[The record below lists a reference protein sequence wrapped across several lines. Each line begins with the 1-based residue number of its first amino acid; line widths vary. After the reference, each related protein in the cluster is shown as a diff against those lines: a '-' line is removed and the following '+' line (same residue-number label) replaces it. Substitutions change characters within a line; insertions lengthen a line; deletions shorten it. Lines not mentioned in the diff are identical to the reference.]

1 MTSVTRKRLL
11 ELTLLDI
18 DRATVAARLD
28 VSVPML
34 ERWVAGQSL
43 MQDGKLARLLDLLD
57 ETHGNTILDTRS
69 DREAPWSTGA
79 D

>member
-28 VSVPML
+28 VPVAML
-34 ERWVAGQSL
+34 ERWVAGQLL
-43 MQDGKLARLLDLLD
+43 MPDGKLARLLDLLD
-57 ETHGNTILDTRS
+57 E
-69 DREAPWSTGA
+69 PWEHHS
-79 D
+79 

>member
-28 VSVPML
+28 VPVAML
-34 ERWVAGQSL
+34 ERWVAGQLL
-43 MQDGKLARLLDLLD
+43 MPDGKLARLLDLLG

-69 DREAPWSTGA
+69 DREAPWWTRA